1 VPPSDAR
8 ARAVVLAAGL
18 LAVVVGAVGLGVA
31 LFSGRS
37 STEPAP
43 PPAEFLVAALAGAGP
58 ADEPFVELTE
68 LRLGIGDDCLRL
80 VVADEPVERT
90 NGLRGRTAL
99 GPYDGMLFVND
110 APSNSAF
117 TMAGVTEPLDIAW
130 YTRSGEPVGRTE
142 MEPCPSG
149 TDCPAY
155 SAGAPYRFAVETA
168 GGELPAGALTA
179 CPS

>member
-8 ARAVVLAAGL
+8 ARAVVLAAVL

-37 STEPAP
+37 STEPAL
-43 PPAEFLVAALAGAGP
+43 PPAEFLVAALAGARP
-58 ADEPFVELTE
+58 AGEPFVELTE
-68 LRLGIGDDCLRL
+68 LRLAVGDDCLRV
-80 VVADEPVERT
+80 VVADEPAERVD
-90 NGLRGRTAL
+90 GLRGRTAL
-99 GPYDGMLFVND
+99 GPYDGMLFVFEE
-110 APSNSAF
+110 PSNSSF
-117 TMAGVTEPLDIAW
+117 TMSGVTDPLDIGW
-130 YTRSGEPVGRTE
+130 YTRSGAPVGRTE

-149 TDCPAY
+149 TNCPAY

-168 GGELPAGALTA
+168 AGELPAGALAA